1 MTESSAAPTAAE
13 EAPERSATQLSVL
26 PTPQP
31 EPTGVPDVDAA
42 LHRLADLPESEGD
55 LEQHVAVFEDVQ
67 DHLQAAL
74 TGPDEPT
81 S

>member
-1 MTESSAAPTAAE
+1 MTDSPEAPAGPE
-13 EAPERSATQLSVL
+13 EALERSATQLSVL
-26 PTPQP
+26 PTPHP
-31 EPTGVPDVDAA
+31 EPTGVPGVDAA
-42 LHRLADLPESEGD
+42 LDRLADLPNLDGD
-55 LEQHVAVFEDVQ
+55 LAQQVAVFEDVH